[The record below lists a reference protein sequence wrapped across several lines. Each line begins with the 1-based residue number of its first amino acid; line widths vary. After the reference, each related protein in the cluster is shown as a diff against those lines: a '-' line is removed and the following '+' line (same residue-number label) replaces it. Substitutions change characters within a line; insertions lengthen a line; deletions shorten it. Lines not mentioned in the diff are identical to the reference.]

1 MKQETQSPEVC
12 SRCGQISL
20 MPLGYC
26 PNCRSEYMREV
37 VFKLRK
43 FVTGIN
49 AVLSMDLTQEEKDA
63 VDKLYDQVK
72 AIRFMERY
80 DNKSSKN
87 KS

>member
-1 MKQETQSPEVC
+1 
-12 SRCGQISL
+12 
-20 MPLGYC
+20 
-26 PNCRSEYMREV
+26 MREV